1 MKVAFL
7 PLRLAFAILK
17 PIIQLLGFLLKPIID
32 FGAALVDYVV
42 VPFQGLMSI
51 IEWIVNKVSALG
63 GLFTGIFGGGGTTVN
78 TTGTVSAAEGG
89 TFTAPTNVN
98 VADAGK
104 PETVIPL
111 DPAGIKVNN
120 EDLLEKMDQLISA
133 MGGVK
138 NEVREMGVK

>member
-1 MKVAFL
+1 MARHPPAVSL
-7 PLRLAFAILK
+7 GHSYYPDLAAN
-17 PIIQLLGFLLKPIID
+17 G
-32 FGAALVDYVV
+32 
-42 VPFQGLMSI
+42 
-51 IEWIVNKVSALG
+51 
-63 GLFTGIFGGGGTTVN
+63 GGGGTTVN